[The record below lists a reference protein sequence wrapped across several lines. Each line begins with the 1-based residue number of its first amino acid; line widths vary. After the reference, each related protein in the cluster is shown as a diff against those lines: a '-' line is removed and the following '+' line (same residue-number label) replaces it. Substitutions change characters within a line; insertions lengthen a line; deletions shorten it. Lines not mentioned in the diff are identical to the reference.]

1 MGDKK
6 TPHQIVVDTPGMT
19 SVVTKEYLVVPFTDT
34 LINKK
39 FFLAWSLFL
48 WITFQVVWASVLGV
62 EAVATFYYALI
73 IAYINFNLTHWV
85 IIPIQLAFLAAVIGV
100 LWLRYKKRMTVK
112 ELNRLQALRRQ
123 AYGGEVID
131 E

>member
-1 MGDKK
+1 MSDKK
-6 TPHQIVVDTPGMT
+6 RQGQIIIDTPGMT